1 MKSKNKINQKYID
14 LYYLFKPSTWVIML
28 ALYIEKLQSLIP
40 DKSNAEGWNQEKKI
54 NYTKGSKK

>member
-1 MKSKNKINQKYID
+1 MKLKKKKNQKYID

-40 DKSNAEGWNQEKKI
+40 DKSNAEEWNQEKKI
-54 NYTKGSKK
+54 NYTKGPKK